1 MLSSV
6 LLLQAI
12 YGMPPVAGVQLK
24 WGVSVTELVNDSGG
38 AIQEIPPTASRFYG
52 FQLRAKSETDEFS
65 VWYLFAPM
73 SGRLGAVDI
82 FPKDSA
88 KCLDWLSEL
97 RVALGEPYYSGQQGG
112 SVIADWQDLKTTAE
126 YTIAGRSKKKM
137 ACHLFLRSAAAL
149 GAE

>member
-52 FQLRAKSETDEFS
+52 F
-65 VWYLFAPM
+65 
-73 SGRLGAVDI
+73 
-82 FPKDSA
+82 
-88 KCLDWLSEL
+88 
-97 RVALGEPYYSGQQGG
+97 
-112 SVIADWQDLKTTAE
+112 
-126 YTIAGRSKKKM
+126 
-137 ACHLFLRSAAAL
+137 
-149 GAE
+149 